1 MLPIIYLT
9 LSTQQ
14 GQMILQEVAKYNG
27 DGQDTYETI
36 TSDILCYLFLCMLRA
51 EHFCTID

>member
-9 LSTQQ
+9 FSTQL
-14 GQMILQEVAKYNG
+14 GQIILQEVAKYNG

-36 TSDILCYLFLCMLRA
+36 TSDILKIKQFLV
-51 EHFCTID
+51 IK